1 MLGTVGPGRRAAAT
15 RSCVTKSLVSEL
27 VQQRAQSPH
36 GRRVPERAAVTAR
49 VAQLVAETYVSCSGD
64 VGRLWYGRVLAHLLG
79 YARVSTTEQNPDLQV
94 DALTAAGSGRRRG
107 QETADHAGGRSTA
120 ETGAGPGLT

>member
-1 MLGTVGPGRRAAAT
+1 MKTSRNRSFLSRSNSGP
-15 RSCVTKSLVSEL
+15 
-27 VQQRAQSPH
+27 SPQH

-49 VAQLVAETYVSCSGD
+49 VAQLVAGTYVSCSGG

-94 DALTAAGSGRRRG
+94 DTRPG
-107 QETADHAGGRSTA
+107 AGGG
-120 ETGAGPGLT
+120 GARRQPTMPVDARLLRRVLAPV